1 MKAFHVLK
9 NQRIDRRTMLKGAGA
24 AMSLPFL
31 EAMIPA
37 SVSAAANSAGI
48 PPRMACFYFGTGM
61 NMRVFEPKDEGK
73 NFTLTSTLEPLAKHK
88 KNLTVFSG
96 TYLEYGGGH
105 TGDYTFLTGVQT
117 HKGGRIQ
124 NAISCDQYV
133 ATKVGGDTRF
143 PSLQMSVKRGTGYGG
158 QALATLSW
166 NKNGI
171 PLAAENDPHRIFRR
185 LFQQDSPDEAEAR
198 KAGFRLRGSVLDSV
212 MAQAKALQPTISS
225 QDKQK
230 LDEYF
235 NSVREVEQQLE
246 RNRQWAD
253 KPKPK
258 VDLSDYGDYSEPS
271 GPEDVNASEFKY
283 FDYSRMMYD
292 LIALAFQTDSTRVIT
307 YNVRRE
313 LSGGVYPEFNIAE
326 DFHTLTHHNNDPR
339 KLSDL
344 AKADRIY
351 MERWAEFLDR
361 LDSIK
366 EVDGS
371 SLLDH
376 TMLGFSSGMGIGH
389 SKDRLPTVL
398 CGGAARGIQHQGHL
412 KLPPM
417 TPLSS
422 VWHTMAHKM
431 GAVEADAPFQDSKGV
446 IKQILA

>member
-1 MKAFHVLK
+1 MSSFSIQSRKRL
-9 NQRIDRRTMLKGAGA
+9 DRRAMLKGTGTVL
-24 AMSLPFL
+24 SLPFL

-37 SVSAAANSAGI
+37 SVSAAANSAPI
-48 PPRMACFYFGTGM
+48 PGRMAAFYFGTGM
-61 NMRVFEPKDEGK
+61 NMRVFEPKDEGP
-73 NFTLTSTLEPLAKHK
+73 NFTFTSTLKPLEKHRGK
-88 KNLTVFSG
+88 LTVVSG
-96 TYLEYGGGH
+96 TFLEFGGGH

-124 NAISCDQYV
+124 NAISADQFV
-133 ATKVGGDTRF
+133 ATRVGGDTRF

-185 LFQQDSPDEAEAR
+185 LFQQDSPDQAEKR
-198 KAGFRLRGSVLDSV
+198 QAGFRLRGSVLDSV
-212 MAQAKALQPTISS
+212 MEQAKALEPTISG
-225 QDKQK
+225 QDKVK

-246 RNRQWAD
+246 RNLQWAE
-253 KPKPK
+253 KPKPE
-258 VDLSDYGDYSEPS
+258 VDLSGYGDYSEPS
-271 GPEDVNASEFKY
+271 GPEDVSSSEFNY
-283 FDYSRMMYD
+283 FEYSRMMYD

-313 LSGGVYPEFNIAE
+313 LSGGVYPEFGISE

-351 MERWAEFLDR
+351 MERWSEFLDR
-361 LDSIK
+361 LSSIK

-376 TMLGFSSGMGIGH
+376 AMLGFSSGMGIGH

-398 CGGAARGIQHQGHL
+398 CGGSALGIKHRGHL
-412 KLPPM
+412 KLPPL

-431 GAVEADAPFQDSKGV
+431 GAVEADGEFQDSPGV
-446 IKQILA
+446 VKELLS

>member
-1 MKAFHVLK
+1 
-9 NQRIDRRTMLKGAGA
+9 MLPAAGK
-24 AMSLPFL
+24 STK
-31 EAMIPA
+31 
-37 SVSAAANSAGI
+37 I

-73 NFTLTSTLEPLAKHK
+73 DYTLTTTLEPLAKFK
-88 KNLTVFSG
+88 DKFTVISG

-124 NAISCDQYV
+124 NSISADQYV
-133 ATKVGGDTRF
+133 ASKVGGDTRF
-143 PSLQMSVKRGTGYGG
+143 PSLQMSIKRGTGFGG
-158 QALATLSW
+158 QALGTLSW

-171 PLAAENDPHRIFRR
+171 PLASESDPHRIFRR

-198 KAGFRLRGSVLDSV
+198 KAGFRLRGSILDSV
-212 MAQAKALQPTISS
+212 MAQAKSLEPTISS
-225 QDKQK
+225 QDKLK

-258 VDLSDYGDYSEPS
+258 VDLSGYPDYSEPC
-271 GPEDVNASEFKY
+271 GPEDVNSSEFNY
-283 FDYSRMMYD
+283 FDYSRMMFD
-292 LIALAFQTDSTRVIT
+292 LIALAFQTDSTRVIS
-307 YNVRRE
+307 YVVRRE

-351 MERWAEFLDR
+351 MERWAEFLSR
-361 LDSIK
+361 LESIK
-366 EVDGS
+366 EIDGS
-371 SLLDH
+371 SLLDN

-398 CGGAARGIQHQGHL
+398 CGGQALGIHHKGHL

-417 TPLSS
+417 TPLSG

-431 GAVEADAPFQDSKGV
+431 GAISPDAPFQDSKGA
-446 IKQILA
+446 IAELLA

>member
-1 MKAFHVLK
+1 MNSFHISRSRQL
-9 NQRIDRRTMLKGAGA
+9 DRRTILKGAGA
-24 AMSLPFL
+24 ALSLPFL

-37 SVSAAANSAGI
+37 AAGASDSAI

-61 NMRVFEPKDEGK
+61 NMRVFEPKDEGPDFK
-73 NFTLTSTLEPLAKHK
+73 LTPTLEPLAKHRGK
-88 KNLTVFSG
+88 FTVFSG
-96 TYLEYGGGH
+96 TYLEFGGGH
-105 TGDYTFLTGVQT
+105 TGDYTFLTGVET

-124 NAISCDQYV
+124 NAISADQFV
-133 ATKVGGDTRF
+133 ATRVGGDTRY

-166 NKNGI
+166 NNNGI

-185 LFQQDSPDEAEAR
+185 LFREDSPDEAEAR
-198 KAGFRLRGSVLDSV
+198 LADFRLRGSVLDSV
-212 MAQAKALQPTISS
+212 MDQAKALEPKVST

-235 NSVREVEQQLE
+235 TAVREVEQQLE
-246 RNRQWAD
+246 RNKQWAD
-253 KPKPK
+253 KPKPV
-258 VDLSDYGDYSEPS
+258 VDMSGYGDYSEPS
-271 GPEDVNASEFKY
+271 GPDDVNSSEFNY
-283 FDYSRMMYD
+283 FEYSRMMYD

-313 LSGGVYPEFNIAE
+313 LAGGVYPEFGISE

-339 KLSDL
+339 KLADL

-361 LDSIK
+361 LESIK

-398 CGGAARGIQHQGHL
+398 CGGGALGIKHQGHL
-412 KLPPM
+412 NLPPL

-431 GAVEADAPFQDSKGV
+431 GAIEADGGFQDSPGV
-446 IKQILA
+446 VQQLLG

>member
-1 MKAFHVLK
+1 
-9 NQRIDRRTMLKGAGA
+9 
-24 AMSLPFL
+24 
-31 EAMIPA
+31 
-37 SVSAAANSAGI
+37 
-48 PPRMACFYFGTGM
+48 MACFYFGTGM
-61 NMRVFEPKDEGK
+61 NMRVFEPKEEGK
-73 NFTLTSTLEPLAKHK
+73 GYTLTRTLEPLAKFK
-88 KNLTVFSG
+88 GKFTVLSG

-124 NAISCDQYV
+124 NAISADQYV
-133 ATKVGGDTRF
+133 ANKVAGGTRF
-143 PSLQMSVKRGTGYGG
+143 PSLQMSVKRGTGFGG
-158 QALATLSW
+158 QALGTISW

-171 PLAAENDPHRIFRR
+171 PLASESDPHRIFRR
-185 LFQQDSPDEAEAR
+185 LFQEDSPDEAEAR
-198 KAGFRLRGSVLDSV
+198 RAGFRLRGSILDSV
-212 MAQAKALQPTISS
+212 MAQAKSLESTISS
-225 QDKQK
+225 MDKQK

-258 VDLSDYGDYSEPS
+258 VDLNGYQDYSEPC
-271 GPEDVNASEFKY
+271 GPEDVNASQFNY

-292 LIALAFQTDSTRVIT
+292 LIALAFQTDSTRVAT
-307 YNVRRE
+307 YVVRRE
-313 LSGGVYPEFNIAE
+313 LAGGIYPEFNISE
-326 DFHTLTHHNNDPR
+326 GFHTLTHHNNDPR

-351 MERWAEFLDR
+351 MERWAEFLSR

-398 CGGAARGIQHQGHL
+398 CGGSAVGIRHQGHL

-417 TPLSS
+417 TPLAS

-431 GAVEADAPFQDSKGV
+431 GAISPDAPFQDSKGA
-446 IKQILA
+446 INELLA